1 MYRRHVSAQHRPKCP
16 KPPISFFRHA
26 IGTFLYRPRKSD
38 LQSFV
43 TYSPQLFGPHGLFFS
58 HPIGTH
64 FVPNGRF
71 SAKTA
76 TLSSNN
82 EAIRGGKKK
91 KKTIVGTNTTYL
103 SYAINDYF
111 GDNFRSVINRY
122 RVAYAVNLLL
132 KEKQKANI
140 KNIYLRCG
148 FLSKSTFYASFTKIM
163 GVPPL
168 QFAIDAERSPLA
180 AEQYCPVKSKNAI
193 LSSLSSAYA
202 AVE

>member
-1 MYRRHVSAQHRPKCP
+1 MRRQDIELFNKLFAALEDDQ
-16 KPPISFFRHA
+16 I
-26 IGTFLYRPRKSD
+26 FLDAHMS
-38 LQSFV
+38 
-43 TYSPQLFGPHGLFFS
+43 
-58 HPIGTH
+58 
-64 FVPNGRF
+64 
-71 SAKTA
+71 
-76 TLSSNN
+76 LSKMSV
-82 EAIRGGKKK
+82 
-91 KKTIVGTNTTYL
+91 IVGTNTTYL

-132 KEKQKANI
+132 EEKQKANI

-168 QFAIDAERSPLA
+168 QFVIDAERSPKTA
-180 AEQYCPVKSKNAI
+180 AQYCPVKSKNAI

-202 AVE
+202 AAE

>member
-1 MYRRHVSAQHRPKCP
+1 MRRQDIELFNKLFAALEDDQ
-16 KPPISFFRHA
+16 I
-26 IGTFLYRPRKSD
+26 FLDAHMS
-38 LQSFV
+38 
-43 TYSPQLFGPHGLFFS
+43 
-58 HPIGTH
+58 
-64 FVPNGRF
+64 
-71 SAKTA
+71 
-76 TLSSNN
+76 LSKMSV
-82 EAIRGGKKK
+82 
-91 KKTIVGTNTTYL
+91 IVGTNTTYL

-132 KEKQKANI
+132 EEKLKANI

-168 QFAIDAERSPLA
+168 QFVCDAESSPKTA
-180 AEQYCPVKSKNAI
+180 AQYCPVKSKNAI

-202 AVE
+202 AAE

>member
-1 MYRRHVSAQHRPKCP
+1 MRRQDIELFNKLFAALEDDQ
-16 KPPISFFRHA
+16 I
-26 IGTFLYRPRKSD
+26 FLDAHMS
-38 LQSFV
+38 
-43 TYSPQLFGPHGLFFS
+43 
-58 HPIGTH
+58 
-64 FVPNGRF
+64 
-71 SAKTA
+71 
-76 TLSSNN
+76 LSKMSV
-82 EAIRGGKKK
+82 
-91 KKTIVGTNTTYL
+91 IVGTNTTYL

-132 KEKQKANI
+132 EEKQKANI

-168 QFAIDAERSPLA
+168 QFVVDAESSHKTA
-180 AEQYCPVKSKNAI
+180 AQYCPVKSKNAI

-202 AVE
+202 AAE

>member
-1 MYRRHVSAQHRPKCP
+1 MRRQDIELFNKLFAALEDDQ
-16 KPPISFFRHA
+16 I
-26 IGTFLYRPRKSD
+26 FLDAHMS
-38 LQSFV
+38 
-43 TYSPQLFGPHGLFFS
+43 
-58 HPIGTH
+58 
-64 FVPNGRF
+64 
-71 SAKTA
+71 
-76 TLSSNN
+76 LSKMSV
-82 EAIRGGKKK
+82 
-91 KKTIVGTNTTYL
+91 IVGTNTTYL

-132 KEKQKANI
+132 EEKQKANI

-168 QFAIDAERSPLA
+168 QFVVDAESSHKTA
-180 AEQYCPVKSKNAI
+180 AQYCPVKSKNAI

>member
-1 MYRRHVSAQHRPKCP
+1 MQPQKRHFSERGRLFSATASPLVFS
-16 KPPISFFRHA
+16 PPPP
-26 IGTFLYRPRKSD
+26 L
-38 LQSFV
+38 
-43 TYSPQLFGPHGLFFS
+43 
-58 HPIGTH
+58 
-64 FVPNGRF
+64 

-76 TLSSNN
+76 TLRSNN
-82 EAIRGGKKK
+82 EAVGKGKEA

-132 KEKQKANI
+132 EEKLKANI

-168 QFAIDAERSPLA
+168 QFVVDAESSPKTA
-180 AEQYCPVKSKNAI
+180 AQYCPVKSKNAI

-202 AVE
+202 AAE

>member
-1 MYRRHVSAQHRPKCP
+1 MQPQKRHFSERGRLFSATASPLVFS
-16 KPPISFFRHA
+16 PPPP
-26 IGTFLYRPRKSD
+26 L
-38 LQSFV
+38 
-43 TYSPQLFGPHGLFFS
+43 
-58 HPIGTH
+58 
-64 FVPNGRF
+64 

-76 TLSSNN
+76 TLRSNN
-82 EAIRGGKKK
+82 EAVGKTKEA

-132 KEKQKANI
+132 EEKLKANI

-168 QFAIDAERSPLA
+168 QFVTDAERSPKTA
-180 AEQYCPVKSKNAI
+180 AQYCPVKSKNAI

-202 AVE
+202 AAE

>member
-1 MYRRHVSAQHRPKCP
+1 MRRQDIELFNKLFAALEDDQ
-16 KPPISFFRHA
+16 I
-26 IGTFLYRPRKSD
+26 FLDAHMS
-38 LQSFV
+38 
-43 TYSPQLFGPHGLFFS
+43 
-58 HPIGTH
+58 
-64 FVPNGRF
+64 
-71 SAKTA
+71 
-76 TLSSNN
+76 LSKMSV
-82 EAIRGGKKK
+82 
-91 KKTIVGTNTTYL
+91 IVGTNTTYL

-132 KEKQKANI
+132 EEKQKANI

-168 QFAIDAERSPLA
+168 QFVCEAESSPKTA
-180 AEQYCPVKSKNAI
+180 AQYCPVKSKNAI

-202 AVE
+202 AAE

>member
-1 MYRRHVSAQHRPKCP
+1 MRRQDIELFNKLFAALEDDQ
-16 KPPISFFRHA
+16 I
-26 IGTFLYRPRKSD
+26 FLDAHMS
-38 LQSFV
+38 
-43 TYSPQLFGPHGLFFS
+43 
-58 HPIGTH
+58 
-64 FVPNGRF
+64 
-71 SAKTA
+71 
-76 TLSSNN
+76 LSKMSV
-82 EAIRGGKKK
+82 
-91 KKTIVGTNTTYL
+91 IVGTNTTYL

-132 KEKQKANI
+132 EEKQKANI

-168 QFAIDAERSPLA
+168 QFVVDAESSPKTA
-180 AEQYCPVKSKNAI
+180 AQYCPVKSKNAI

-202 AVE
+202 AAE

>member
-1 MYRRHVSAQHRPKCP
+1 MRRQDIELFNKLFVALEDEQ
-16 KPPISFFRHA
+16 I
-26 IGTFLYRPRKSD
+26 FLD
-38 LQSFV
+38 A
-43 TYSPQLFGPHGLFFS
+43 H
-58 HPIGTH
+58 
-64 FVPNGRF
+64 
-71 SAKTA
+71 
-76 TLSSNN
+76 LSLS
-82 EAIRGGKKK
+82 KMSV
-91 KKTIVGTNTTYL
+91 IVGTNTTYL

-163 GVPPL
+163 GMPPL
-168 QFAIDAERSPLA
+168 QFAIDAERSPMT

>member
-1 MYRRHVSAQHRPKCP
+1 MSRQDIELFKLFAALEDDQ
-16 KPPISFFRHA
+16 I
-26 IGTFLYRPRKSD
+26 FLDAHMS
-38 LQSFV
+38 
-43 TYSPQLFGPHGLFFS
+43 
-58 HPIGTH
+58 
-64 FVPNGRF
+64 
-71 SAKTA
+71 
-76 TLSSNN
+76 LSKMSV
-82 EAIRGGKKK
+82 
-91 KKTIVGTNTTYL
+91 IVGTNTTYL

-132 KEKQKANI
+132 EEKQKANI

-168 QFAIDAERSPLA
+168 QFVVDAESSHKTA
-180 AEQYCPVKSKNAI
+180 AQYCPVKSKNAI

-202 AVE
+202 AAE

>member
-1 MYRRHVSAQHRPKCP
+1 MKMPIFARNQTILRLPLGTRHFPPASACDKMATFRPK
-16 KPPISFFRHA
+16 
-26 IGTFLYRPRKSD
+26 
-38 LQSFV
+38 
-43 TYSPQLFGPHGLFFS
+43 
-58 HPIGTH
+58 
-64 FVPNGRF
+64 
-71 SAKTA
+71 
-76 TLSSNN
+76 N
-82 EAIRGGKKK
+82 EAVKTGKGTKGK
-91 KKTIVGTNTTYL
+91 IVGTNTTYL

-132 KEKQKANI
+132 EEKQKANI

-168 QFAIDAERSPLA
+168 QFVVDAESSHKTA
-180 AEQYCPVKSKNAI
+180 AQYCPVKSKNAI

-202 AVE
+202 AAE

>member
-1 MYRRHVSAQHRPKCP
+1 M
-16 KPPISFFRHA
+16 
-26 IGTFLYRPRKSD
+26 
-38 LQSFV
+38 
-43 TYSPQLFGPHGLFFS
+43 
-58 HPIGTH
+58 
-64 FVPNGRF
+64 
-71 SAKTA
+71 
-76 TLSSNN
+76 
-82 EAIRGGKKK
+82 
-91 KKTIVGTNTTYL
+91 
-103 SYAINDYF
+103 
-111 GDNFRSVINRY
+111 
-122 RVAYAVNLLL
+122 AYAVNLLL

-168 QFAIDAERSPLA
+168 QFAINAERSPMT